1 MKNGKCKIIKRNGDR
16 GYEKMPGGSSQ
27 ERNMYQFNLVA
38 QVLEGVKDADEGR
51 LLTTEELLARVEKWE
66 L

>member
-1 MKNGKCKIIKRNGDR
+1 MSD
-16 GYEKMPGGSSQ
+16 GSAV
-27 ERNMYQFNLVA
+27 EDNLYQIDLFA